1 MYPNNEQQK
10 VEFEEF
16 RQPSQ
21 SFQESTPKITEWVM
35 KHSGGMIKDDKQANY
50 VLIGFVVVAIVISL
64 FLFFGGKNASQKPS
78 DLFLKQTQEMQQI
91 PVNQ

>member
-1 MYPNNEQQK
+1 MVQNNEPQK

-21 SFQESTPKITEWVM
+21 SFQTTTPKITEWVM
-35 KHSGGMIKDDKQANY
+35 KHSGGTIKNEKQANY

-64 FLFFGGKNASQKPS
+64 FLFLGEKISNNPEDTKV
-78 DLFLKQTQEMQQI
+78 L
-91 PVNQ
+91 PVELSPLSP

>member
-1 MYPNNEQQK
+1 MYPNNEPQK

-21 SFQESTPKITEWVM
+21 SFQTTTPKITEWIM
-35 KHSGGMIKDDKQANY
+35 KHSGGMIKDEKQANY

-64 FLFFGGKNASQKPS
+64 FLFFGGNSSNKK
-78 DLFLKQTQEMQQI
+78 I
-91 PVNQ
+91 PFVPAVGVEY